1 MPSWKDAH
9 LQSIGLQEVRYTN
22 IYNKIK
28 GIKNLSRKDAD
39 MIAAIDPFILGKVI
53 EALAPMYEDV
63 NEGKTDEAALVMPER
78 HIIDSILSGLKAQIE
93 KRIKRNK
100 KDGLAYLDNL
110 AQMAGY
116 KVTDKGQQKNYL
128 YRYDIKK

>member
-1 MPSWKDAH
+1 MKTFKEFRK
-9 LQSIGLQEVRYTN
+9 GKVEEGKYTN
-22 IYNKIK
+22 VERAIK
-28 GIKNLSRKDAD
+28 GIRNLSRKDID
-39 MIAAIDPFILGKVI
+39 YISSIDPFVLGKVVN
-53 EALAPMYEDV
+53 ALAKRFPDMIESV
-63 NEGKTDEAALVMPER
+63 DEAALVMPER

-116 KVTDKGQQKNYL
+116 KITDKGQQKNYL

>member
-1 MPSWKDAH
+1 MKTFKEFR
-9 LQSIGLQEVRYTN
+9 QGKGLKEVRYTN
-22 IYNKIK
+22 IYNQIK
-28 GIKNLSRKDAD
+28 GIKGLKRKESDF
-39 MIAAIDPFILGKVI
+39 IASIDPDVLGKVVN
-53 EALAPMYEDV
+53 ALAKRFPDMIESV
-63 NEGKTDEAALVMPER
+63 DEAALVMPER
-78 HIIDSILSGLKAQIE
+78 HIIDSILSGIKDQIE

-116 KVTDKGQQKNYL
+116 KITDKGQQKNYL

>member
-1 MPSWKDAH
+1 MKTFKEFR
-9 LQSIGLQEVRYTN
+9 QGKGLKEVRYTN
-22 IYNKIK
+22 IYNQIK
-28 GIKNLSRKDAD
+28 GIKGLKRKESDF
-39 MIAAIDPFILGKVI
+39 IASIDPDVLGKVVN
-53 EALAPMYEDV
+53 ALAKRFPDMIESV
-63 NEGKTDEAALVMPER
+63 DEAALVMPER
-78 HIIDSILSGLKAQIE
+78 HIIDSILSGIKDQIE

-100 KDGLAYLDNL
+100 KDGLAFLDNL

>member
-1 MPSWKDAH
+1 MPNWKDAH

-53 EALAPMYEDV
+53 KALAPMYEDV
-63 NEGKTDEAALVMPER
+63 NEGKTDEGALVMPER
-78 HIIDSILSGLKAQIE
+78 FIIDSILEGLKAQIE

>member
-9 LQSIGLQEVRYTN
+9 LQ
-22 IYNKIK
+22 
-28 GIKNLSRKDAD
+28 
-39 MIAAIDPFILGKVI
+39 AID
-53 EALAPMYEDV
+53 EAP
-63 NEGKTDEAALVMPER
+63 LVMPKAN
-78 HIIDSILSGLKAQIE
+78 IIDSILEGLKREIE
-93 KRIKRNK
+93 KKFKRNN

>member
-1 MPSWKDAH
+1 MKTFK
-9 LQSIGLQEVRYTN
+9 EF
-22 IYNKIK
+22 
-28 GIKNLSRKDAD
+28 RKS
-39 MIAAIDPFILGKVI
+39 
-53 EALAPMYEDV
+53 
-63 NEGKTDEAALVMPER
+63 NTDEAALVMPER
-78 HIIDSILSGLKAQIE
+78 YIIDSILDGLKAQIE

-116 KVTDKGQQKNYL
+116 RITDKGQQKNYL

>member
-1 MPSWKDAH
+1 MKTFKEFR
-9 LQSIGLQEVRYTN
+9 QGKGLKEVRYTN
-22 IYNKIK
+22 IYNQIK
-28 GIKNLSRKDAD
+28 GIKGLKRKESDF
-39 MIAAIDPFILGKVI
+39 IASIDPDVLGKVVN
-53 EALAPMYEDV
+53 ALAKRFPDMIESV
-63 NEGKTDEAALVMPER
+63 DEAALVMPER
-78 HIIDSILSGLKAQIE
+78 HIIDSILSGIKDQIE